1 MAASDLACD
10 FVEDDM
16 MSPRVRQKE
25 HEDWLITSSLEP
37 LRDGLEDCN
46 FRHLLEEFA
55 AEHAGDFLALWPDGS
70 HPLLWTL
77 RHQEYTNIFESQ
89 LEKIL
94 SEIGMTRESFQ
105 SAMQHL
111 HDVRETLG
119 DNAEDLDSFLT
130 SLTAA
135 ADYDTF
141 LKVMLNDGLR
151 QQEAGILAAA
161 PGSQQIQVTIPD
173 GLGPT
178 APDAD
183 YRSGYPPA
191 QTLPV
196 EYQGYRYQVPIPSGY
211 GPGMSFNVTLA
222 LPSAS

>member
-1 MAASDLACD
+1 MATSDLAW
-10 FVEDDM
+10 EADM
-16 MSPRVRQKE
+16 LSPRLRQKE

-46 FRHLLEEFA
+46 FRHLLQEFA

-89 LEKIL
+89 LEKTL

-105 SAMQHL
+105 STMQHL
-111 HDVRETLG
+111 HEVRETLG
-119 DNAEDLDSFLT
+119 ESAEDLDSFLT

-151 QQEAGILAAA
+151 QQEAGILSAA
-161 PGSQQIQVTIPD
+161 PGGEQIQVTVPD
-173 GLGPT
+173 EFGAVLP
-178 APDAD
+178 AD
-183 YRSGYPPA
+183 YRSGYPPV
-191 QTLPV
+191 QTMPV

-222 LPSAS
+222 LPSER

>member
-1 MAASDLACD
+1 MAASDLAW
-10 FVEDDM
+10 EDM
-16 MSPRVRQKE
+16 LSPRLRQKE

-46 FRHLLEEFA
+46 FRHLLQEFA

-89 LEKIL
+89 LEKTL

-105 SAMQHL
+105 STMQHL
-111 HDVRETLG
+111 HEVRETLG
-119 DNAEDLDSFLT
+119 ESAEDLDSFLT

-141 LKVMLNDGLR
+141 LK
-151 QQEAGILAAA
+151 EAGILAAA
-161 PGSQQIQVTIPD
+161 PGEQIQVTVPD
-173 GLGPT
+173 GLGPV

-183 YRSGYPPA
+183 YRSGYPPV
-191 QTLPV
+191 QTMPV

-222 LPSAS
+222 LPSES